1 MERPLRSCFNPKDS
15 GVIFTLALALI
26 MGFSSLQSLFY
37 FLPQSQFLSLVLTQA
52 AIILCCLIYCRG
64 ARIDFVRAIRVSGRV
79 KARHFAASFGAG
91 ISMMFALIIPVLAFI
106 ELLKSMGF
114 ESLEMD
120 FKIVTEWDLVLGT
133 ILIAMLPAVCEEI
146 LFRGIVL
153 QGLRRFGDGF
163 AVGMSALLFT
173 LLHTNPEQ
181 TLYPLLSG
189 AVMGFAFIKT
199 GDLKYPMLIHFLN
212 NFLNVAL
219 DYIYNNLER
228 WGYAAAEGGGI
239 LLGLTF
245 GELAAVGVCAVIFA
259 LCMLYFARQRTVTY
273 HEPQPLIFKSVL
285 PSASFQPDIF
295 FESVSP
301 LQYLVG
307 RGFKYDLRKDIS
319 VLPGGGD
326 LRLEPPPGFADVSD
340 NPAYNPYYAKK
351 SKFFLWALPGI
362 IICVALWLFVFFNP
376 LMIW

>member
-1 MERPLRSCFNPKDS
+1 MGRS
-15 GVIFTLALALI
+15 T
-26 MGFSSLQSLFY
+26 
-37 FLPQSQFLSLVLTQA
+37 
-52 AIILCCLIYCRG
+52 
-64 ARIDFVRAIRVSGRV
+64 
-79 KARHFAASFGAG
+79 
-91 ISMMFALIIPVLAFI
+91 
-106 ELLKSMGF
+106 
-114 ESLEMD
+114 
-120 FKIVTEWDLVLGT
+120 W
-133 ILIAMLPAVCEEI
+133 
-146 LFRGIVL
+146 
-153 QGLRRFGDGF
+153 
-163 AVGMSALLFT
+163 
-173 LLHTNPEQ
+173 
-181 TLYPLLSG
+181 
-189 AVMGFAFIKT
+189 
-199 GDLKYPMLIHFLN
+199 
-212 NFLNVAL
+212 
-219 DYIYNNLER
+219 
-228 WGYAAAEGGGI
+228 GGI

-307 RGFKYDLRKDIS
+307 RGFKYDLRKDIF

-362 IICVALWLFVFFNP
+362 IICVTMAVCFL
-376 LMIW
+376 